1 MLRGKNMD
9 RNKNEAENTS
19 ECKRAQKTDSVLHE
33 KEEVPVMTLGERIKE
48 HRKGNGL
55 SQEKLAELAGVSRQ
69 AVTKWE
75 NGQSSPST
83 ENLFRLAEI
92 FGTTV
97 DLLLKPEEKQNT
109 DIEGISNTKQKN
121 IEEEQNT
128 KQENIKGEQN
138 AEQKKSARL
147 LARGKHNLLTA
158 LLVAAGFLLIYLA
171 EIILA
176 GDFSSYPII
185 GLLTDTSPNRFPY
198 LFGWLV
204 HQRLFWIALLISVF
218 PALWGK
224 SCFSLS
230 TFAGFCAGLLLGELF
245 GGNPAGAAYG
255 HGHYGWAVWGFTFLF
270 SIVMG
275 IILEELGVELPVLRS
290 RKFRIWCAVFLIGII
305 AILLFVRL
313 SIQ

>member
-75 NGQSSPST
+75 TGQSSPST

-97 DLLLKPEEKQNT
+97 DLLLN
-109 DIEGISNTKQKN
+109 IEGEQNTKQKN
-121 IEEEQNT
+121 IEE
-128 KQENIKGEQN
+128 EQN

-147 LARGKHNLLTA
+147 LARGKHNLLSA

-204 HQRLFWIALLISVF
+204 HQRLFWIALLISAL
-218 PALWGK
+218 PALFGK

-230 TFAGFCAGLLLGELF
+230 TFAGFCAGLLFGELF

-255 HGHYGWAVWGFTFLF
+255 HGHYGWAVWGSTFLF

-275 IILEELGVELPVLRS
+275 IILEKLGVERPVLRS
-290 RKFRIWCAVFLIGII
+290 RKFRIWCAFFLIGII

>member
-1 MLRGKNMD
+1 MLRSKNMD

-19 ECKRAQKTDSVLHE
+19 ECKRAQKTDFVLHE

-48 HRKGNGL
+48 QRKRNGL

-75 NGQSSPST
+75 NGQSAPST

-97 DLLLKPEEKQNT
+97 DLLLKPEEK
-109 DIEGISNTKQKN
+109 
-121 IEEEQNT
+121 QNT

-204 HQRLFWIALLISVF
+204 HQRLFWIALLISAL
-218 PALWGK
+218 PALFGK

-275 IILEELGVELPVLRS
+275 IILEKLGVERPVLHS
-290 RKFRIWCAVFLIGII
+290 RKFLIWCAVFLVGIL
-305 AILLFVRL
+305 AILLLVRL

>member
-1 MLRGKNMD
+1 
-9 RNKNEAENTS
+9 
-19 ECKRAQKTDSVLHE
+19 
-33 KEEVPVMTLGERIKE
+33 MTLGERIKE
-48 HRKGNGL
+48 HRKRNGL

-75 NGQSSPST
+75 TGQSAPST

-97 DLLLKPEEKQNT
+97 DLLLN
-109 DIEGISNTKQKN
+109 IEGEQNTKQKN
-121 IEEEQNT
+121 IEE
-128 KQENIKGEQN
+128 EQN

-147 LARGKHNLLTA
+147 LARGKHNLLSA

-198 LFGWLV
+198 LFGWLA
-204 HQRLFWIALLISVF
+204 HQRLFWIALLISAL
-218 PALWGK
+218 PALFGK

-230 TFAGFCAGLLLGELF
+230 TFAGFCAGLLFGELF

-275 IILEELGVELPVLRS
+275 IILEKLHVESPVLRS
-290 RKFRIWCAVFLIGII
+290 RKLRIWCAVFLIGII